1 MKDEVSRVC
10 SMNGENANIILVG
23 KAERK
28 KKHSEDLGTD
38 ASIILKSI
46 LGK

>member
-10 SMNGENANIILVG
+10 SMNGENANRILVR
-23 KAERK
+23 KAER

-38 ASIILKSI
+38 ANIILKSI